1 VSELFQLQGMTKK
14 EARSRKSVRMMMMLL
29 ISMMEHPMFEEFG
42 ENRRLI
48 KTYDHLDEALTL
60 LKEEDD
66 RIWLSDVL

>member
-1 VSELFQLQGMTKK
+1 
-14 EARSRKSVRMMMMLL
+14 MLL